1 MSGKRASSAKQTSP
15 QPRRRKAAGPAVR
28 SHPSAIELEPIR
40 PQELAIT
47 LLGAYVRPDPR
58 PVWSGGIVQLLE
70 EFGFST
76 SAARATLSRLVDRGY
91 LRRVRN
97 GRLVSYKI
105 TKHCEEVLIE
115 GEQRIFSLGTNNV
128 WDGSWTVVWHSI
140 PERSRRRRARFGIR
154 LRFLGFGSVQDGT
167 WISPHNRERDVA
179 VVAEELGVSNHVG
192 VLIGRPAANLQIG
205 QVIQRSWD
213 LPALSERYRRFV
225 DAFEPY
231 RGGSG
236 LELSDHDAFL
246 VRTSLVHAF
255 RQFPFL
261 DPDLPDELMHGSD
274 SRHAAVATFHDVY
287 EQLGAPAQ
295 RYFERTAVK
304 GPTPEQ
310 HGR

>member
-15 QPRRRKAAGPAVR
+15 RPRRRKAAGPAVR

-115 GEQRIFSLGTNNV
+115 GEQRIDDPDQAWLLGELIRYLDDKRSGCAAL
-128 WDGSWTVVWHSI
+128 DGMGSSWTKVREGVRAQSL
-140 PERSRRRRARFGIR
+140 RRKNDPG
-154 LRFLGFGSVQDGT
+154 LM
-167 WISPHNRERDVA
+167 A
-179 VVAEELGVSNHVG
+179 VIILSLSGQ
-192 VLIGRPAANLQIG
+192 LII
-205 QVIQRSWD
+205 
-213 LPALSERYRRFV
+213 
-225 DAFEPY
+225 
-231 RGGSG
+231 
-236 LELSDHDAFL
+236 
-246 VRTSLVHAF
+246 
-255 RQFPFL
+255 
-261 DPDLPDELMHGSD
+261 
-274 SRHAAVATFHDVY
+274 
-287 EQLGAPAQ
+287 
-295 RYFERTAVK
+295 
-304 GPTPEQ
+304 
-310 HGR
+310 